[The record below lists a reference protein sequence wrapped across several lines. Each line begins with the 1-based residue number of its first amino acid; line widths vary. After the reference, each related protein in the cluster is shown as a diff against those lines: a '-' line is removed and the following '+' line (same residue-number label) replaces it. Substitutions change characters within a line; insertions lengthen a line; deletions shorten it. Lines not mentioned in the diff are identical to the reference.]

1 MIFQPAVQST
11 GAPMA
16 SGSVP
21 DQPTESDG
29 LFAGFLKVAPWRVPI
44 LFLRS
49 LHPGYIPP
57 GTQPSAQPDEGPI
70 FTFGSPDGQDSS
82 FFQGVE
88 LGARLVSPYTVLPAE
103 ISTMLEGIVTL
114 SAATRLKYLLG
125 AFGATKGSLPE
136 QSRAD
141 SPVDGSPTNDKGRK
155 KKTSQQV
162 RQRTSPPAIA
172 SVRTGPLPKAA
183 VALGVL
189 SGLTA
194 VGAQVATPEENTTSA
209 HTVTS
214 APATEPQAACAVNQ
228 FRCDNGQCISNKYRC
243 DGSSEDPEVEC
254 TDGSD
259 EYNCTQEECNN
270 LKRFICD
277 NGRQCFSDSSRCDG
291 YFECDDDSDEKNC
304 TEGECSNLGRFIC
317 NSGECLPAYYECDSV
332 EDCDDGS
339 DERAELCNP
348 VSSSPTPP
356 IVTATPSPVTET
368 MATAS
373 NTTMEVT
380 NLPGGTIALPAS
392 AAPLASSLGTGAIAG
407 IALGASAFVLA
418 GVCIYRHCYRR
429 SSAADDPQE
438 LVTINTV
445 GQAQQ
450 AIGQPIIEAA
460 RSEAREKPFGED
472 TGIYEYVDI
481 SNSSRMRTAIDHYKE
496 SKV

>member
-1 MIFQPAVQST
+1 MISQPAVQST
-11 GAPMA
+11 GAPIA

-21 DQPTESDG
+21 DKPTENGG
-29 LFAGFLKVAPWRVPI
+29 LFAGFLKVVVWGGPI

-57 GTQPSAQPDEGPI
+57 GTEPSVQPDEGPA

-103 ISTMLEGIVTL
+103 IRTMLEGIVTF
-114 SAATRLKYLLG
+114 SAATRLRYLLG
-125 AFGATKGSLPE
+125 AFGATKGSPPE

-141 SPVDGSPTNDKGRK
+141 SPVDCSPTNDKGRK
-155 KKTSQQV
+155 KKTPQQV

-172 SVRTGPLPKAA
+172 SVRTSPLPKAA
-183 VALGVL
+183 VALGAL

-194 VGAQVATPEENTTSA
+194 AGAQVATAEEITTSA
-209 HTVTS
+209 HTATSVQTTKPPVT
-214 APATEPQAACAVNQ
+214 CASDQ
-228 FRCDNGQCISNKYRC
+228 FRCDNGQCVSAKYRC
-243 DGSSEDPEVEC
+243 DWQYDCKDS
-254 TDGSD
+254 SD
-259 EYNCTQEECNN
+259 EENCTRPECENSG
-270 LKRFICD
+270 LFFCD
-277 NGRQCFSDSSRCDG
+277 IGDCIRYSTKCNGGKDCENGWDEMNCTRSECHGRGLFFCDSAKCISEGDQCDG
-291 YFECDDDSDEKNC
+291 FEH
-304 TEGECSNLGRFIC
+304 
-317 NSGECLPAYYECDSV
+317 
-332 EDCDDGS
+332 CDDGS
-339 DERAELCNP
+339 DEGAELCNP

-356 IVTATPSPVTET
+356 IVTATPSPMTET

-380 NLPGGTIALPAS
+380 DLPGGTIALPAS
-392 AAPLASSLGTGAIAG
+392 AAPLATSLGTGAIAA

-450 AIGQPIIEAA
+450 AIGQPMIEAA
-460 RSEAREKPFGED
+460 RSEAKEKLFGED

-481 SNSSRMRTAIDHYKE
+481 GNSSRLRTAIDHYKE

>member
-1 MIFQPAVQST
+1 MISQSAVQST
-11 GAPMA
+11 GAPIA

-21 DQPTESDG
+21 DKPTENGG
-29 LFAGFLKVAPWRVPI
+29 LFAGFLKVVVWGGPI

-57 GTQPSAQPDEGPI
+57 GTEPSVQPDEGPA

-103 ISTMLEGIVTL
+103 TRTMLEGIVTF
-114 SAATRLKYLLG
+114 SAATRLRYLLG
-125 AFGATKGSLPE
+125 AFGATKGSPPE

-155 KKTSQQV
+155 KKTPQQV

-172 SVRTGPLPKAA
+172 SVRTGLLPKAA
-183 VALGVL
+183 VALGAL

-194 VGAQVATPEENTTSA
+194 AGAQVATAEEITTSA
-209 HTVTS
+209 HTATS
-214 APATEPQAACAVNQ
+214 IPTTEPQTPCDDDQ
-228 FRCDNGQCISNKYRC
+228 FRCDNGQCISAKKRC
-243 DGSSEDPEVEC
+243 DWYG
-254 TDGSD
+254 
-259 EYNCTQEECNN
+259 
-270 LKRFICD
+270 
-277 NGRQCFSDSSRCDG
+277 
-291 YFECDDDSDEKNC
+291 FE
-304 TEGECSNLGRFIC
+304 
-317 NSGECLPAYYECDSV
+317 
-332 EDCDDGS
+332 CDDGS
-339 DERAELCNP
+339 DEVSCTRPECEKPGLFFCDSSKCLPSRYKCDGTIDCKDGSDENCTQSECENLEQIFCGSGKCISFFDLCEGSKHCDDGLDKRAELCNP

-380 NLPGGTIALPAS
+380 DLPGGTIALPAS
-392 AAPLASSLGTGAIAG
+392 AAPLAISLGTGAIAG
-407 IALGASAFVLA
+407 ITLGASAFVLA

-450 AIGQPIIEAA
+450 AIGQPMIEAA

-481 SNSSRMRTAIDHYKE
+481 GNSSRMRTAEDHYKE